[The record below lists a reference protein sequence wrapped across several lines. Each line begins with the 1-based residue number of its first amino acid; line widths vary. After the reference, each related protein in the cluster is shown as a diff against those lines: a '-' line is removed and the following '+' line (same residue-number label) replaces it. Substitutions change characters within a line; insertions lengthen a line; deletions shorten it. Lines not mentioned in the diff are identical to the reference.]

1 MLRLAFIL
9 LATLNISINLGCD
22 SITPPTNQ
30 ESTVP
35 QAPSASPNDS
45 VQTGAAG
52 SAHPDP
58 TAETSAN
65 PQKVDDAA
73 SLMAL
78 EKCGATMRRD
88 GNGFV
93 TEVNFRGLT
102 IDDSILTYLSS
113 LPKLQSVL
121 LNETAI
127 SDEGL
132 VGISGL
138 TAIRNLDMR
147 GCGISNDALKH
158 LTGLSTLVA
167 LRLSGKNGATTIDDD
182 GLADIA
188 KLPKLKVLALDF
200 LWVSGDGLSLL
211 EPSEQLTELYLA
223 KTLVDDDAMAIIK
236 DRFPNLKKLRVAQTQ
251 ISTAGL
257 VHLTELANLEDLDLS
272 ENSLLF
278 DDAME
283 PVGQM
288 TQLQRLNLWRVA
300 ITDTG
305 IGQLVGLTKLRWLN
319 LDNTQ
324 LSDGGLEYLAAMN
337 ELAFLHLGS
346 TAISDAGL
354 THLER
359 LTQLEDLKVTRTA
372 ITEAGAKALQT
383 KLPETE
389 IQLRYIDGQ

>member
-1 MLRLAFIL
+1 MLRLTFIL
-9 LATLNISINLGCD
+9 LAILNISINLGCD
-22 SITPPTNQ
+22 STTPPTNQ
-30 ESTVP
+30 ESAVP
-35 QAPSASPNDS
+35 QTSSTAPNDS
-45 VQTGAAG
+45 VQTGAA
-52 SAHPDP
+52 HTDP
-58 TAETSAN
+58 TTETPDS
-65 PQKVDDAA
+65 PQKIDDTA

-88 GNGFV
+88 GDGFV

-102 IDDSILTYLSS
+102 IDDSILTHLPS

-147 GCGISNDALKH
+147 GCGISNDAMKH

-167 LRLSGKNGATTIDDD
+167 LRLSGKNGATTIDDEA
-182 GLADIA
+182 LADIA

-200 LWVSGDGLSLL
+200 LWISGDGLSLL

-257 VHLTELANLEDLDLS
+257 SHLTELANLEDLDLS

-305 IGQLVGLTKLRWLN
+305 VGQLVGLTKLRWLN

-324 LSDGGLEYLAAMN
+324 LSDGGLEYLAAMS